1 MNVFYLNKSP
11 EITAQEHCDKHAV
24 KMCVEYA
31 QLLSTA
37 HRVLDG
43 TEYIGKTKTGRKAK
57 RWKLL
62 VLLGLSRMS
71 FLFDEIFSS
80 NNFGFESTRI

>member
-57 RWKLL
+57 RWKHPNSEMDKNLML
-62 VLLGLSRMS
+62 ASHVKHPSGIGGR
-71 FLFDEIFSS
+71 ETKG
-80 NNFGFESTRI
+80 N